1 MLILHNIQNIQM
13 NYFELFGLP
22 IGFKVDTTQLRSAFM
37 DIQKASHPDK
47 FTQAGDQE
55 QDQALEKSAI
65 ANKAFTL
72 LNNSDKILPYVLEV
86 TGYLESE
93 EKYALQP
100 DFLMEMM
107 ELNETWMDA
116 SNEAEKSKII
126 EKVKNIENEIHSPVK
141 KLLETPSI
149 DTISQEGMLQIKEY
163 YYKKKYLDRIL
174 ADFR

>member
-1 MLILHNIQNIQM
+1 M

-22 IGFKVDTTQLRSAFM
+22 IGFKVNTTQLRSAFM
-37 DIQKASHPDK
+37 DVQKSSHPDK
-47 FTQAGDQE
+47 FTQASEEEQQE
-55 QDQALEKSAI
+55 ALENSAT

-107 ELNETWMDA
+107 ELNEAWMDA

-126 EKVKNIENEIHSPVK
+126 EKVKNIKNEIHSPVK

>member
-1 MLILHNIQNIQM
+1 M
-13 NYFELFGLP
+13 NYFELFDLP
-22 IGFKVDTTQLRSAFM
+22 IGFQVDTTKLRSAFM

-47 FTQAGDQE
+47 FTQASEEE
-55 QDQALEKSAI
+55 QNEALEKSAI

-72 LNNSDKILPYVLEV
+72 LNNTDKILPYVLEV
-86 TGYLESE
+86 TGYLEAE

-107 ELNETWMDA
+107 ELNEAWMEADT
-116 SNEAEKSKII
+116 EAEKN
-126 EKVKNIENEIHSPVK
+126 KVKVQVQNIQNEIFSPIK
-141 KLLETPSI
+141 ALLEAPSI
-149 DTISQEGMLQIKEY
+149 DTISKERMLQIKEY

>member
-1 MLILHNIQNIQM
+1 M
-13 NYFELFGLP
+13 NYFELFDLP
-22 IGFKVDTTQLRSAFM
+22 IGFQVDTAKLRAAFM

-47 FTQAGDQE
+47 FTQASEEAQNE
-55 QDQALEKSAI
+55 ALEKSAV

-72 LNNSDKILPYVLEV
+72 LNNRDKILPYVLEI
-86 TGYLESE
+86 TGFLEAE

-107 ELNETWMDA
+107 ELNEAWMEAD
-116 SNEAEKSKII
+116 SEAEKN
-126 EKVKNIENEIHSPVK
+126 KVKQQVQSIQNEILTPVK
-141 KLLETPSI
+141 ALLEAPSI
-149 DTISQEGMLQIKEY
+149 DTSTKEGLLQIKEY

>member
-1 MLILHNIQNIQM
+1 M
-13 NYFELFGLP
+13 NYFELFDLP
-22 IGFKVDTTQLRSAFM
+22 IGFQVDTAKLRAAFM

-47 FTQAGDQE
+47 FTQASEEAQNE
-55 QDQALEKSAI
+55 ALEKSAV

-72 LNNSDKILPYVLEV
+72 LNNRDKILPYVLEI
-86 TGYLESE
+86 TGILEAE

-107 ELNETWMDA
+107 ELNEAWMEAD
-116 SNEAEKSKII
+116 SEAEKN
-126 EKVKNIENEIHSPVK
+126 KVKQQVQSIQNEILTPVK
-141 KLLETPSI
+141 ALLEAPSI
-149 DTISQEGMLQIKEY
+149 DTSTKEGLLQIKEY

>member
-1 MLILHNIQNIQM
+1 M
-13 NYFELFGLP
+13 NYFELFDLP
-22 IGFKVDTTQLRSAFM
+22 IGFQVDTIKLRSAFM

-47 FTQAGDQE
+47 FTQASEEAQNE
-55 QDQALEKSAI
+55 ALEKSAV

-72 LNNSDKILPYVLEV
+72 LNNRDKILPYVLEI
-86 TGYLESE
+86 TGFLEAE

-107 ELNETWMDA
+107 ELNEAWMEAD
-116 SNEAEKSKII
+116 SEAEKN
-126 EKVKNIENEIHSPVK
+126 KVKQQVQNIQNEIFTPVK
-141 KLLETPSI
+141 ALLEAPSI
-149 DTISQEGMLQIKEY
+149 DTSSKEGMLQIKEY

>member
-1 MLILHNIQNIQM
+1 M

-22 IGFKVDTTQLRSAFM
+22 IGFQVDTKKMRAAFM
-37 DIQKASHPDK
+37 DIQRASHPDK
-47 FTQAGDQE
+47 FTQSNEFEQE
-55 QDQALEKSAI
+55 EALEKSAI

-72 LNNSDKILPYVLEV
+72 LQNPSAILPYVLEIK
-86 TGYLESE
+86 GFLEAD
-93 EKYALQP
+93 EKYALSP

-107 ELNETWMDA
+107 ELNEAWMDA
-116 SNEAEKSKII
+116 DDEASKQDVLT
-126 EKVKNIENEIHSPVK
+126 KVKNIENEIFSPIQAYM
-141 KLLETPSI
+141 ETSSV